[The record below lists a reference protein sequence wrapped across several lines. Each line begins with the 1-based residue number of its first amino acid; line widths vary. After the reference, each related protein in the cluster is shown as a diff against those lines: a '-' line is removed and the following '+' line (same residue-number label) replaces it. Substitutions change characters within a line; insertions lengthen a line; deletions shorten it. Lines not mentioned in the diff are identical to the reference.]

1 MSTKAAVAIGL
12 PPGLNFH
19 PDDDELVEFFLL
31 PTVRGE
37 PAWLPGVILLERH
50 GLAGDDEAYFF
61 VRTKQDATKEAA
73 RQDRYC
79 AGGARWVS
87 QRPVFGASCIGGERI
102 EWRRINLNLQMGR
115 GRSGGGSS
123 STGWVMHEYTLTEPA
138 CPSLKIC
145 HVSFS
150 GHGKDRKRVP
160 DEEYSDCRQTAGPA
174 SKRARVDADA
184 NSGSST
190 CVYGPTA
197 PAIDQGQGYGA
208 SGDLPMSKSWTGVV
222 RWPKTQS
229 QQQSSKNTRRHLFRS
244 TKASSTAHQQQPPG
258 DDNNAADSSSAICG
272 YDDYEPAQV
281 SDEEI
286 LDWGSTLLADDAE
299 PTAEQHK
306 TEEQLIQE
314 TVAAGA
320 AESSDGIQGRT
331 GKFGGLVRN
340 NGLGPWWPSEG
351 S

>member
-208 SGDLPMSKSWTGVV
+208 SGDVFLPQLHAG
-222 RWPKTQS
+222 
-229 QQQSSKNTRRHLFRS
+229 QQEHSLPLQIDQGIS
-244 TKASSTAHQQQPPG
+244 ATAHQQHPLPE
-258 DDNNAADSSSAICG
+258 DENATNISSLTCC
-272 YDDYEPAQV
+272 YEPMQAT
-281 SDEEI
+281 DEQI
-286 LDWGSTLLADDAE
+286 LDWGSSLAEDTE
-299 PTAEQHK
+299 PTAEQ
-306 TEEQLIQE
+306 QE
-314 TVAAGA
+314 HSPSSFPIDQGILDGSSAAAPGGRQQC
-320 AESSDGIQGRT
+320 SRQQFSD
-331 GKFGGLVRN
+331 LW
-340 NGLGPWWPSEG
+340 L
-351 S
+351 